1 MKITQEAVIE
11 AIELAKE
18 RNCWAL
24 TDNVEIT
31 IDKETGYVIVWNAD
45 RDYDAWYKQSNI
57 NGILNG
63 ARGIE
68 AFYSNPT
75 RKAVQANNDWAIRM
89 GVTPPNT
96 GKAN

>member
-31 IDKETGYVIVWNAD
+31 IDKETGDVIVWNGD
-45 RDYDAWYKQSNI
+45 HDYDAWYAETDIKAI
-57 NGILNG
+57 VKE
-63 ARGIE
+63 ARFIE
-68 AFYSNPT
+68 AFYTS
-75 RKAVQANNDWAIRM
+75 
-89 GVTPPNT
+89 
-96 GKAN
+96 KAN